1 MPARSLRRLG
11 ALVLAISGLWWFE
24 PLTGLATGPGFNLA
38 TQVKGEVWVLRDQR
52 KPWKLRVGHY
62 LWSTDRLRVTQGSL
76 AQVLCQNASLWNP
89 KAIGTFAVNQGCR
102 ATGRI
107 VLKPTNGDRTPTRS
121 SNNPTLPFIISPRN
135 TVILEAQPLLR
146 WNPVAGVKRYQVR
159 VNGPGVDW
167 QTEVSQSQVMY
178 GGKQVFQPGMRYRVI
193 VTSGNGESSQ
203 GDGAVGFSVLDGAAV
218 ARVKADILGL
228 QQQELSDEAQVL
240 SIAHLERSNEL
251 YASAINRLEMWLGRR
266 NKSAAVSQLAGDLNR
281 QVGLPGLARDHY
293 VVGLEMMRR
302 DGNLAGQAEV
312 LNSLGQ
318 VDRDSDRLKDAIGWL
333 EEAQKRYRELG
344 DEERVK
350 QLDTELTDLR
360 ERV

>member
-11 ALVLAISGLWWFE
+11 ALVLAVSGLWWFE
-24 PLTGLATGPGFNLA
+24 PLTGLATGSGFNLA

-62 LWSTDRLRVTQGSL
+62 LWTTDSLRVTQGSL

-89 KAIGTFAVNQGCR
+89 KAVGTFAVNQGCR
-102 ATGRI
+102 ATGRM

-121 SNNPTLPFIISPRN
+121 SNDPTLPYVISPRN

-146 WNPVAGVKRYQVR
+146 WNPVARVKRYQVR

-167 QTEVSQSQVMY
+167 QTKVSQSQVMY
-178 GGKQVFQPGMRYRVI
+178 GGKQVFQPGMRYRVT
-193 VTSGNGESSQ
+193 VTVEDGKSLQ

-228 QQQELSDEAQVL
+228 QRQNLGGESQVL

-251 YASAINRLEMWLGRR
+251 YSAAIDLLDAWLKKG

-281 QVGLPGLARDHY
+281 QVGLPGLARDNY

-318 VDRDSDRLKDAIGWL
+318 VDRDLGRLKEAIGWF

-344 DEERVK
+344 DEERVQ
-350 QLDTELTDLR
+350 QLEKELTDLR